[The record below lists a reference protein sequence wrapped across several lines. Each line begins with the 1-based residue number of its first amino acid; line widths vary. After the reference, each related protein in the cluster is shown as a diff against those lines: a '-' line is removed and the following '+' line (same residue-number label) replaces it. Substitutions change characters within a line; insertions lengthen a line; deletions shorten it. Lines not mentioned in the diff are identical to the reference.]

1 MSAQFRD
8 LGLDVV
14 NALLR
19 LIQTGEALA
28 LLAQVGDL
36 LRKTLDNPEAK
47 ALSDKYS
54 EIQKELDAI
63 KAEQDGV

>member
-1 MSAQFRD
+1 MTQIS
-8 LGLDVV
+8 
-14 NALLR
+14 
-19 LIQTGEALA
+19 E
-28 LLAQVGDL
+28 

-63 KAEQDGV
+63 KACLRKLETSVRVLRSSTRRRVPESTSFSRRAI